1 MSNIRFKHSAHKN
14 GACCADSVFLF
25 LQLQKIT
32 IDSIAVCQFRVK
44 TGRQQLSLPGSY
56 DMPCILPQNFCLF
69 ANLFYPRSSDKYKW
83 QRFCPQSRQQLP
95 AAETVELTAIRITTH
110 GNIRQYFLPAE
121 SAPHRSPRQAAPLSP
136 SVLKAQTVPFAVK
149 VC

>member
-1 MSNIRFKHSAHKN
+1 MQTPF
-14 GACCADSVFLF
+14 FLF

-69 ANLFYPRSSDKYKW
+69 ANPFYPRSSDKYQW

-95 AAETVELTAIRITTH
+95 AAETVELTALRITAH
-110 GNIRQYFLPAE
+110 GNIHHP
-121 SAPHRSPRQAAPLSP
+121 
-136 SVLKAQTVPFAVK
+136 
-149 VC
+149 